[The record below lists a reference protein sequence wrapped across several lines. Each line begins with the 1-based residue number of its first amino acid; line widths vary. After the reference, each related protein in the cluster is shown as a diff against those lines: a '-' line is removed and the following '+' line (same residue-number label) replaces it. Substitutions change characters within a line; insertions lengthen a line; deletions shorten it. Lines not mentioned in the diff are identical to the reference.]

1 MTLALILAA
10 ATLASA
16 NDNIPLLT
24 IADLKAPTTQ
34 PIEAPSNASQQ
45 QGLVLLVAKAIER
58 GVPLYNDGN
67 REACAGIYETTIDAI
82 MISDVWGMGADERLS
97 VQRNY
102 QAAMQMDSV
111 IDRAWAYRSILDSIL
126 TTRLDTL
133 ELVQNQSISG
143 ENQILFSFD
152 SDAERLPWR
161 VVLDG
166 VMGGLST
173 GQVDVENG
181 SMVFSGETSLRNNG
195 GFSSIRASLAEG
207 TLRGYDS
214 IELKVRGDGR
224 TYILGTS
231 TRGRMGGESYWH
243 RFDTTDGEWTTVQI
257 PIAAME
263 RHYYGQKLP
272 GRIKPEEVR
281 GLELYIYDK
290 KAGPFSI
297 EIDSIEG
304 RPAPSLLA
312 QRAK

>member
-1 MTLALILAA
+1 M
-10 ATLASA
+10 
-16 NDNIPLLT
+16 
-24 IADLKAPTTQ
+24 
-34 PIEAPSNASQQ
+34 
-45 QGLVLLVAKAIER
+45 LLVAKTIER

-67 REACAGIYETTIDAI
+67 REACAGIYETAIDAI
-82 MISDVWGMGADERLS
+82 MITDSWGLGPDERLS
-97 VQRNY
+97 IERSY
-102 QAAMQMDSV
+102 ETAMQMESV
-111 IDRAWAYRSILDSIL
+111 IDRAWAYRRILDSIL
-126 TTRLDTL
+126 TPRMRVL
-133 ELVQNQSISG
+133 ELIQNQSISG
-143 ENQILFSFD
+143 ENKMLFSFN

-173 GQVDVENG
+173 GKVDVDNG
-181 SMVFSGETSLRNNG
+181 SMIFSGETSLRNNG
-195 GFSSIRASLAEG
+195 GFSSIRAPLPKGA
-207 TLRGYDS
+207 LRGFQS

-243 RFDTTDGEWTTVQI
+243 RFETTAGEWTTVQV

-290 KAGPFSI
+290 NAGPFSI

-312 QRAK
+312 QRTK